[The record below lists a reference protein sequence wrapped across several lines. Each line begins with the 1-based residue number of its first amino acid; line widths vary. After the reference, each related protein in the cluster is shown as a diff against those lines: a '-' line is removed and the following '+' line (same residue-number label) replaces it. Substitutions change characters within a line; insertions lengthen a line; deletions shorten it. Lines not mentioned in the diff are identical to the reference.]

1 MKNIW
6 VYYTAIFVPLV
17 LIILLTNYN
26 LLASWPFII
35 ALFLY
40 VFVYR
45 TFVDGKRL
53 VSKNIITNKD
63 IWKLL
68 IPGTR
73 FEYFKALYLK

>member
-6 VYYTAIFVPLV
+6 LYYTAIFVPLI
-17 LIILLTNYN
+17 LIILLTNN
-26 LLASWPFII
+26 DLLTSWTFII

-53 VSKNIITNKD
+53 VSKNIISNKD

-73 FEYFKALYLK
+73 LAYLKALYLK